1 MRVEPHDYHA
11 VAAGAP
17 DIAREVGKL
26 AAHRIG
32 GSHGLQGIASEPP
45 PPRAIVVGGLFLG
58 SPHWGGRSGSLV
70 LEPPYPHGATDSNHL
85 VFSWKQ
91 SGRSYAVGLH
101 AWETL
106 LESVATLRALVESFP
121 D

>member
-1 MRVEPHDYHA
+1 MLHLVIHGGASSPLTVPQSIADGVVPANGLVRTGRVDP
-11 VAAGAP
+11 V
-17 DIAREVGKL
+17 
-26 AAHRIG
+26 
-32 GSHGLQGIASEPP
+32 
-45 PPRAIVVGGLFLG
+45 FLG

-70 LEPPYPHGATDSNHL
+70 LEPPYPHAGTDSNHL

-101 AWETL
+101 AWEPF
-106 LESVATLRALVESFP
+106 LESVATLRALVESLP